1 MPESMTPL
9 IRVGPAGAK
18 RDLAIV
24 GDGFTEAEQDI
35 YNTYVRDAVMA
46 GVFGRDYFYEDS
58 QAFNVFRVNLFS
70 NDSGVTTHTYD
81 TSGNLIDQ
89 VNRDT
94 ALDTI
99 YTGQWSRCWMENGP
113 NTNTRLTNAL
123 TRWVPDWDFVLIV
136 LNTTDFGGCKR
147 GNRLYVTR
155 GVGWNV
161 IAHEFGHGFASLAD
175 EYCRAGSHDG
185 GEPGEVNVT
194 ANTNRTTLKWRQYV
208 RSTTPVPTGV
218 NEDPGSG
225 ACTAWN
231 QGTRPSWW
239 NSALDAG
246 VFEGAKYRD
255 EGRYRPAENCRMRGN
270 TPPFCPICYSEMKRI
285 QHPFTGRTFEKVY
298 TGDFNGDGRDDVLVH
313 TGNSLQLYRSS
324 GSALDLA
331 FSGVVRVPGSWH
343 FAPGDQLLVGDVNG
357 DGKDEVV
364 VYNSTNWN
372 QEYLGLLA
380 DDGNNGLRLVRR
392 YDDSMP
398 GWQFHRHDRFVL
410 ADFNGDGRADLVVA
424 NGDDWGTPY
433 LGMLRS
439 DGNGFTVVRR
449 YDGTLAGWQMR
460 KGDRYLPGDFD
471 GDGRADLY
479 VFNGSDWSV
488 RYLAMLRSTGSGYT
502 MVRRFDN
509 NLAGW
514 NMAKGDRH
522 VVGDFNG
529 DGRDDVYVFN
539 GDDWSMA
546 YLGMMRSTG
555 ANLTMVRRYDGNA
568 PGWQMRRHDQHFAA
582 DIDGNGRTD
591 LFVYNHQ
598 DWATQYLGTMVSTAN
613 ALSCGWKDDWVG
625 EWNLGGVDRFE
636 PCNYEGTGGQ
646 RNLVVHNKDW
656 LGMIRATPALSLQ
669 RIYYRWIHN
678 YRHGRNW

>member
-1 MPESMTPL
+1 MTPL
-9 IRVGPAGAK
+9 IRVGPPGAK
-18 RDLAIV
+18 RDIAIV
-24 GDGFTEAEQDI
+24 GDGFTESDQDV
-35 YNTYVRDAVMA
+35 YDNYVRDAVMN
-46 GVFGRDYFYEDS
+46 GVFGRDYYYEDS

-70 NDSGVTTHTYD
+70 TDSGVSTHTYD
-81 TSGNLIDQ
+81 SSGNL
-89 VNRDT
+89 VNRVDRNT

-99 YTGQWSRCWMENGP
+99 YTGEWSRCWMEDGP
-113 NTNTRLTNAL
+113 NTGTRLTNAL
-123 TRWVPDWDFVLIV
+123 TTWVPDWDFVLIV
-136 LNTTDFGGCKR
+136 LNTTGFGGCRR

-155 GVGWNV
+155 GVGWDV

-175 EYCRAGSHDG
+175 EYCRAGSHAG

-194 ANTNRTTLKWRQYV
+194 ANTDRASLKWRRYV
-208 RSTTPVPTGV
+208 RSSTPVPTGV
-218 NEDPGSG
+218 NPSPGNG
-225 ACTAWN
+225 ACTGWN

-239 NSALDAG
+239 DSALDAG

-255 EGRYRPAENCRMRGN
+255 QGLYRPAENCRMRGN
-270 TPPFCPICYSEMKRI
+270 APPFCPICYSEIKRI

-298 TGDFNGDGRDDVLVH
+298 TGDFNGDGRDDILVH
-313 TGNSLQLYRSS
+313 TGNCIQLYRSD

-331 FSGVVRVPGSWH
+331 FSGVERVPGSWQ
-343 FAPGDQLLVGDVNG
+343 FSAGDQFLVGDING

-380 DDGNNGLRLVRR
+380 DDGSGGLRLIRR
-392 YDDSMP
+392 YDDAMT

-424 NGDDWGTPY
+424 NGDDWSMPY

-439 DGNGFTVVRR
+439 DGNGFSVVRR
-449 YDGTLAGWQMR
+449 YDGSLAGWQMR
-460 KGDRYLPGDFD
+460 KGDQYLPGDLD
-471 GDGRADLY
+471 GDGQADLY
-479 VFNGSDWSV
+479 VFNGTDWSV
-488 RYLAMLRSTGSGYT
+488 RYFAMLRSTGTSYT

-509 NLAGW
+509 NLGGW
-514 NMAKGDRH
+514 SMAKGDRH
-522 VVGDFNG
+522 VVGDFDG

-546 YLGMMRSTG
+546 YLGMLSSTG
-555 ANLTMVRRYDGNA
+555 DNLTMTRRYDGNA
-568 PGWQMRRHDQHFAA
+568 PGWQMRRHDQHYAA

-598 DWATQYLGTMVSTAN
+598 DWATEYLGTMVSTGN
-613 ALSCGWKDDWVG
+613 ALVCGWKADWVG
-625 EWNLGGVDRFE
+625 EWNLGSVDQFE
-636 PCNYEGTGGQ
+636 SCNYEGAGGR
-646 RNLVVHNKDW
+646 RNLVVHNQEW
-656 LGMIRATPALSLQ
+656 LGLIRATPALSLQ